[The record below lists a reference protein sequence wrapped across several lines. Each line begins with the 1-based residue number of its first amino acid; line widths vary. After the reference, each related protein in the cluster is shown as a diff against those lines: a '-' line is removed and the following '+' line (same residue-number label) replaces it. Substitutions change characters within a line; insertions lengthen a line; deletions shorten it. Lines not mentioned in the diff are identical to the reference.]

1 MLSTARPWAQTL
13 APQHVQATSTLDWST
28 AMNVIAQTRL
38 VPTLQSHQEAAT
50 QLRMAVTWLVLE
62 LLTLRVE
69 VPTA

>member
-1 MLSTARPWAQTL
+1 
-13 APQHVQATSTLDWST
+13 
-28 AMNVIAQTRL
+28 MNVIAQTRL